1 MKPSIHPLSQ
11 LSVLIVT
18 YHGDDLL
25 ANCLAS
31 LSSACSDLIEIVVV
45 DNSANATTEQIVRRH
60 RNAKYV
66 AAETNLGFAGGNNLG
81 LPYCTRPFAL
91 LLNND
96 TIIHDEPFSDL
107 IRYLEE
113 HPKVAV
119 VQGKMKLP
127 NQGDVLDSCGSL
139 LTPIG
144 VPVPL
149 YEHAPLSTPLVSRPV
164 FAAKGACMLFKKSII
179 EKVGGFLFYNHFK
192 SYYEDVD
199 FCHRVWLAGFEVHF
213 VNTNPIDHL
222 QGRTA
227 AKFNY
232 SEIAAQSQANADFSL
247 FTTLGFRGRYTIG
260 IYRKLFFLILA
271 LCARIKGNKQLVLC
285 LRQSRSINASRR
297 KEVIQARKAVQLLS
311 NTSDSAIFK
320 TIVTIPP
327 IVYYK
332 YFLKGEADQNER
344 LFWK

>member
-164 FAAKGACMLFKKSII
+164 FAAKGACLLFRKSII
-179 EKVGGFLFYNHFK
+179 DKDGGFLFYDHFK

-199 FCHRVWLAGFEVHF
+199 FCHRVWLAGYEVHF
-213 VNTNPIDHL
+213 VNTKPIDHL
-222 QGRTA
+222 QGKTA
-227 AKFNY
+227 AKFDS

-247 FTTLGFRGRYTIG
+247 YATLGLYGRWKIG
-260 IYRKLFFLILA
+260 LSRKLFCCFLA
-271 LCARIKGNKQLVLC
+271 LCARIKGNTQLLFC
-285 LRQSRSINASRR
+285 LRKSRIINSMRV
-297 KEVIQARKAVQLLS
+297 KEAYQARRTIQKWRRV
-311 NTSDSAIFK
+311 SDCAIYK
-320 TIVTIPP
+320 TLVTHPP
-327 IVYYK
+327 SKFYWHL
-332 YFLKGEADQNER
+332 LKGEFYSIQR
-344 LFWK
+344 MFWR